1 MGKQIS
7 PGEFRAQSKGQA
19 RIVDHSEDPLIGS
32 RPNSP
37 LRVLYIEDNQIVREV
52 TSELLLK
59 NDRQIVALGTAEEAL
74 REFSEQAFDIV
85 ITDVSLPA
93 MSGLD
98 LARNILTLKPRTS
111 IIVASGYFLDL
122 SLQKWGPNV
131 RAIIKPFDVEQID
144 ALIDELCACPDASGA
159 GSASLPQ

>member
-1 MGKQIS
+1 
-7 PGEFRAQSKGQA
+7 
-19 RIVDHSEDPLIGS
+19 VDHSEDPLIGS
-32 RPNSP
+32 TPNPP
-37 LRVLYIEDNQIVREV
+37 LRVLYVEDNQIVREV
-52 TSELLLK
+52 TSELLVKDGRL
-59 NDRQIVALGTAEEAL
+59 IVALDTAEEAL
-74 REFSEQAFDIV
+74 REFSEHAFDIV

-144 ALIDELCACPDASGA
+144 ALIEELCAGVGPETTSRPPAPS
-159 GSASLPQ
+159 

>member
-1 MGKQIS
+1 
-7 PGEFRAQSKGQA
+7 
-19 RIVDHSEDPLIGS
+19 VDHSEDPLIGS
-32 RPNSP
+32 GSNSP
-37 LRVLYIEDNQIVREV
+37 LRILYIEDNQIVREV
-52 TSELLLK
+52 TCELLVK
-59 NDRQIVALGTAEEAL
+59 DDRQIVALGTAEEAL
-74 REFSEQAFDIV
+74 REFSENTFDIV

-144 ALIDELCACPDASGA
+144 ALIEELCAGVEPETMSRPPAPA
-159 GSASLPQ
+159 

>member
-1 MGKQIS
+1 
-7 PGEFRAQSKGQA
+7 
-19 RIVDHSEDPLIGS
+19 VDHSEDPLIGS
-32 RPNSP
+32 RPNLP
-37 LRVLYIEDNQIVREV
+37 LRILYIEDNEIVREV
-52 TSELLLK
+52 TSELLVK

-144 ALIDELCACPDASGA
+144 ALIEELCACPDASGA